1 MLVMSSRFP
10 STLRDDVH
18 LGPIEQGEQ
27 LPSPNQSENQHL
39 RQKADSA
46 VKNHVQLHVRS
57 YASRIL
63 LLPSYPFLFGCLPPF
78 AKK

>member
-27 LPSPNQSENQHL
+27 LPSPNQSENQDICQIL
-39 RQKADSA
+39 IGS
-46 VKNHVQLHVRS
+46 LGS
-57 YASRIL
+57 IL
-63 LLPSYPFLFGCLPPF
+63 LLSISGSQHHIPNASQGLTVQPF
-78 AKK
+78 